1 MWAGVSGLGIAIGPV
16 AGGFLIEHAS
26 WNAVFLVN
34 LPFVVAALT
43 AGRWLVPE
51 SKDPAAPRLDVPGFA
66 LSIAG
71 LTTLVWAIIEAPAK
85 GWTSPTIL
93 AAFGVAAVVL
103 GAFMAWE
110 LRTREPMLDIR
121 LFRNP
126 RFSGASAAITL
137 VFFSM
142 FGSIFFLTQYLQG
155 VLEYSALEAGIRV
168 TPVAV
173 GLILGGPIS
182 AKLAERDRHEA
193 RGHRRAAC
201 SSPPA
206 CSIVTQFHVDSSYGI
221 VAAHLLVL
229 GFGMGMAMAP
239 ATESV
244 MGSLPMEKASVG
256 SAVNDTTRTT
266 GGALGV
272 AILGSLLASQYR
284 GDMDE
289 AVSGMPHGA
298 AESASD
304 TLSGGL
310 AVAHRLGDSALAD
323 AAQTAFVNGMHVA
336 AIAAA
341 GVALAGA
348 VIAYLVI
355 PARER
360 EAEAEPPRPRAAAR
374 GARPRMSETAESPRR
389 TPGRP
394 RSEASHQAII
404 DATLDLLVEGGYG
417 ALTMEARADAVRR
430 RQGDDLPPLGLQGR
444 ARARRDRLPPRRVR
458 HARHR
463 QPARRLRGARQGGP
477 GEREPRRHHA

>member
-1 MWAGVSGLGIAIGPV
+1 
-16 AGGFLIEHAS
+16 
-26 WNAVFLVN
+26 
-34 LPFVVAALT
+34 
-43 AGRWLVPE
+43 
-51 SKDPAAPRLDVPGFA
+51 
-66 LSIAG
+66 
-71 LTTLVWAIIEAPAK
+71 
-85 GWTSPTIL
+85 
-93 AAFGVAAVVL
+93 
-103 GAFMAWE
+103 
-110 LRTREPMLDIR
+110 MLDIR

-142 FGSIFFLTQYLQG
+142 FGTIFFLTQYLQG
-155 VLEYSALEAGIRV
+155 VLGYSALEAGLRV
-168 TPVAV
+168 TPIAA

-182 AKLAERDRHEA
+182 AKLAA
-193 RGHRRAAC
+193 RFGTKRVVAGGLVLVAAGL
-201 SSPPA
+201 
-206 CSIVTQFHVDSSYGI
+206 SIVTQFDVDSGYGI

-256 SAVNDTTRTT
+256 SAVNDMTRTT

-289 AVSGMPHGA
+289 AVSGLPHGA

-310 AVAHRLGDSALAD
+310 AVAHRLGDAGLAD
-323 AAQTAFVNGMHVA
+323 AAQTAFVSGMH
-336 AIAAA
+336 IAALA
-341 GVALAGA
+341 AAAVALVGA
-348 VIAYLVI
+348 VVAYVVI
-355 PARER
+355 PAREQPESER
-360 EAEAEPPRPRAAAR
+360 VDRRA
-374 GARPRMSETAESPRR
+374 GARPRMSDTAASPRR

-394 RSEASHQAII
+394 RSAASHQAII
-404 DATLDLLVEGGYG
+404 DATLDLLSRWLPRADDGG
-417 ALTMEARADAVRR
+417 RADAGRC

-458 HARHR
+458 RAGHR
-463 QPARRLRGARQGGP
+463 QPARRLRGAAHSWSAQRRGTRRRPDADAAPARGGRQRTGAV
-477 GEREPRRHHA
+477 RDLRANLVEPRRAALRTCSSARSPAARSAKDSTSRWCSTCSPAPSSTAS